1 MTDRRALA
9 GAVLDRRDDIAAR
22 VTEEFLQNHPDWL
35 TRYGDAARTRG
46 IEDARFHIDFLAGA
60 VQGGG
65 EAAFRNYARW
75 TARVLGSRGID
86 PDFLIENLEAIGAE
100 LAASFDGEDAVSI
113 EMLIAAAC
121 QAVRQHD
128 ADPSPAAEP
137 AMATDL
143 RLYLDAILGGHRTA
157 ALNVALELLR
167 DGRSVPDVYTDLL
180 QAAQYEVGR
189 LWEDNRISVSTEHMA
204 TAITQYVVA
213 QMYSRMQIPDSK
225 RGNAIVTG
233 VEGEL
238 HQLGANMVAD
248 VLEADGWNVRFLGTQ
263 LPHRDILQAI
273 DAHEP
278 LLVGISTTM
287 LFNLPTVARL
297 VEDVRRTAPG
307 KLQIIV
313 GGGAFRPR
321 ADMWRD
327 IGANGFARDLRDTVT
342 LVRGLYALPPE

>member
-1 MTDRRALA
+1 MTDGRALA
-9 GAVLDRRDDIAAR
+9 GAILARRDDIAAR

-46 IEDARFHIDFLAGA
+46 VEDARFHIDFLAGA
-60 VQGGG
+60 VQSGG
-65 EAAFRNYARW
+65 EAAFRNYATW

-86 PDFLIENLEAIGAE
+86 PDFLIENLAGIGAE
-100 LAASFDGEDAVSI
+100 FASSFDGDDTASI
-113 EMLIAAAC
+113 DRLIAAAC
-121 QAVRQHD
+121 QAVRERD
-128 ADPSPAAEP
+128 AEASPAP
-137 AMATDL
+137 AGMDTDL

-167 DGRSVPDVYTDLL
+167 DGLSVPDVYTELL

-189 LWEDNRISVSTEHMA
+189 LWEENRISVSTEHMA

-213 QMYSRMQIPDSK
+213 QLYSRMEIPDST

-263 LPHRDILQAI
+263 LPHRDVLQAI

-278 LLVGISTTM
+278 ALVGISTTM
-287 LFNLPTVARL
+287 LFNMPNVARL
-297 VEDVRRTAPG
+297 VEDVRRHAPG
-307 KLQIIV
+307 ELQIIV

-342 LVRGLYALPPE
+342 LVRGLYTSPRE